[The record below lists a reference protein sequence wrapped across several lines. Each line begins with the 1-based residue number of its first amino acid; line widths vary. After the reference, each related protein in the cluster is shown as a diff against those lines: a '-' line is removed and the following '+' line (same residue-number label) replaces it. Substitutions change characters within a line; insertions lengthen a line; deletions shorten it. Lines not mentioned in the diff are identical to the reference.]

1 MQTTFRRD
9 NSALAIGARAAFLML
24 IVVVCVA
31 SLAPVSWFPRVLDSH
46 HLEHFAA
53 FYLIA
58 LSMAAARYRT
68 TINRVLMDGGILAS
82 VIAIVSI
89 FIPAHS
95 EAAWPNWIAEIG
107 GILAAL
113 CPIMVAEFR
122 DSFGHLS
129 SPPDPSSLPSD

>member
-9 NSALAIGARAAFLML
+9 NSPLAIGARAAFLVL
-24 IVVVCVA
+24 IVIVSVA

-58 LSMAAARYRT
+58 LSMAAARYRAN
-68 TINRVLMDGGILAS
+68 INRVLLDAVILATF
-82 VIAIVSI
+82 IAIASI

-95 EAAWPNWIAEIG
+95 AAAGPNWIAEIG

-113 CPIMVAEFR
+113 CPIVVAEFR
-122 DSFGHLS
+122 SSFGRL
-129 SPPDPSSLPSD
+129 PPPALPG